1 MDTGHPGLRV
11 LGRQTVAAA
20 FRLLASSL
28 ATFLVILF
36 MAGLPL
42 LISAKDARV
51 EIDPARVLAAAR
63 GFLVSALD
71 GTLRTFKIGRTAWD
85 LREIYP
91 KFLSVSFLYT
101 AIPGAAGILLGT
113 VAGAAARSR
122 RRGTLDRLTDLA
134 LGTPD
139 FLLILAVQLGAVWIL
154 DTLGIDLSL
163 GGNSRL
169 ALLPLSVMGVY
180 PFFLARRCAAEASRE
195 AETSDYIA
203 FARAKGLPEGWILRR
218 HLGAAV
224 IPRLE
229 AELPV
234 IVSFMQ
240 GSLFITERAFALPGM
255 ARLLFDSAFSGQRKH
270 MMWTIYQYD
279 HVVLSL
285 TGLAVSGLLVFAALR
300 LGLGAARKVLT
311 RE

>member
-1 MDTGHPGLRV
+1 MDPGSSGLHV
-11 LGRQTVAAA
+11 LGRRAAA
-20 FRLLASSL
+20 AALRFLGSSL
-28 ATFLVILF
+28 LTFLVILF

-42 LISAKDARV
+42 MISGKDARV
-51 EIDPARVLAAAR
+51 EIDPARILTAAR
-63 GFLVSALD
+63 GFLESIRD
-71 GTLRTFKIGRTAWD
+71 GTILTFKIGRTSWD
-85 LREIYP
+85 LREIFP

-101 AIPGAAGILLGT
+101 AVPGAAGIALGT
-113 VAGAAARSR
+113 IAGAAVRSR
-122 RRGTLDRLTDLA
+122 RRGALDRLTDLA

-154 DTLGIDLSL
+154 ETLGVELSL
-163 GGNSRL
+163 GGDSHL

-195 AETSDYIA
+195 AESSDYIA
-203 FARAKGLPEGWILRR
+203 FARAKGLPEGLILRR

-240 GSLFITERAFALPGM
+240 GSLFITERAFSLPGM

-270 MMWTIYQYD
+270 MMRTIYQYD

-285 TGLAVSGLLVFAALR
+285 TGLAASCVLVYAALR
-300 LGLGAARKVLT
+300 LGLGLARKVLT
-311 RE
+311 HE